1 MKAQKGF
8 TLVELVVV
16 IAILGVLAAV
26 AIPRVNEFLRSA
38 TEQSYT
44 ADVAIIQSAVSAW
57 YSDLHN
63 DPFLGS
69 RQYPIIGRNET
80 SQDGRITRGEQG
92 VEGVDE
98 VGPFDHKDDGSPL
111 APSDAAGPDWNPLG
125 GSQGANL
132 LHVGQDGTTAWN
144 DDGDGIREP
153 GEDSWTTVEVS
164 FRGHAYFVDARYY
177 FLDMQA
183 LVDAG

>member
-26 AIPRVNEFLRSA
+26 TIPRVNEFLRQA
-38 TEQSYT
+38 TEQSYI
-44 ADVAIIQSAVSAW
+44 ADLAIIQSAVSAW

-80 SQDGRITRGEQG
+80 SQDGRITRGKQASR
-92 VEGVDE
+92 VLTRWV
-98 VGPFDHKDDGSPL
+98 PSIIRMM
-111 APSDAAGPDWNPLG
+111 APRWPRL
-125 GSQGANL
+125 
-132 LHVGQDGTTAWN
+132 
-144 DDGDGIREP
+144 EP
-153 GEDSWTTVEVS
+153 SG
-164 FRGHAYFVDARYY
+164 R
-177 FLDMQA
+177 
-183 LVDAG
+183 

>member
-98 VGPFDHKDDGSPL
+98 LSLIH
-111 APSDAAGPDWNPLG
+111 
-125 GSQGANL
+125 
-132 LHVGQDGTTAWN
+132 
-144 DDGDGIREP
+144 I
-153 GEDSWTTVEVS
+153 
-164 FRGHAYFVDARYY
+164 
-177 FLDMQA
+177 
-183 LVDAG
+183 

>member
-26 AIPRVNEFLRSA
+26 AIPRVNEFLRQA
-38 TEQSYT
+38 TEQSYI
-44 ADVAIIQSAVSAW
+44 ADLAIIQSAVSAW

-80 SQDGRITRGEQG
+80 SQDGRITRGEAG

-111 APSDAAGPDWNPLG
+111 APTGTLWEVAKELICCTWGKTAPPR
-125 GSQGANL
+125 
-132 LHVGQDGTTAWN
+132 GTTTGTAFASRAKTL
-144 DDGDGIREP
+144 GPPLKSAFAAMPISLTQGTI
-153 GEDSWTTVEVS
+153 S
-164 FRGHAYFVDARYY
+164 
-177 FLDMQA
+177 
-183 LVDAG
+183 